1 MKPTPMKSQEPRR
14 DEEKG
19 QVLPFRPRVPA
30 ARNDNLR
37 TRNMRSPVEDV
48 GKYARGSEDDN
59 YRHRMVNNLLAF
71 LVLCLIIYCGIWLAN
86 TMAQM
91 RRDQDCVLTGR
102 TNCSPISLP
111 VTH

>member
-1 MKPTPMKSQEPRR
+1 MNSQEPRR

-19 QVLPFRPRVPA
+19 QVLLFRPKVPR

-37 TRNMRSPVEDV
+37 RPDSRRPPVDDV

-59 YRHRMVNNLLAF
+59 YQHRMVNNVLAF
-71 LVLCLIIYCGIWLAN
+71 LVLSLIVCCGIWLAS

-91 RRDQDCVLTGR
+91 RRDQDCVLSGR
-102 TNCSPISLP
+102 TNCSPIKIP
-111 VTH
+111 DDPR